1 MPTEAPEYSTKAT
14 AAQTVRSL
22 ALREHLD
29 ASSFEHDN
37 EPVPSRVPNARVL
50 IVDDDVSVTELF
62 ARMLRLEGFEVWA
75 AHSADEGL
83 SLAQT
88 HRPHAVILDLRMPL
102 TSGVQVLR
110 SLRAIP
116 GMQHTPVTIVTGDYY
131 LAESQTNEIRAL
143 RADVRFKPLWL
154 EELVGLARDMLH
166 TPVRD

>member
-1 MPTEAPEYSTKAT
+1 M
-14 AAQTVRSL
+14 R
-22 ALREHLD
+22 
-29 ASSFEHDN
+29 
-37 EPVPSRVPNARVL
+37 PVPPREASAPNARVL

-131 LAESQTNEIRAL
+131 LAESQTAEIKSL
-143 RADVRFKPLWL
+143 GADVRFKPLWL
-154 EELVGLARDMLH
+154 DELVTLARDMLH